1 MMLGISQLSHI
12 VVALPLKILLFFAV
26 DGWGL
31 IAEKLL
37 KTYSGG

>member
-1 MMLGISQLSHI
+1 MLLGVTQLAHV

-37 KTYSGG
+37 KTYTGG